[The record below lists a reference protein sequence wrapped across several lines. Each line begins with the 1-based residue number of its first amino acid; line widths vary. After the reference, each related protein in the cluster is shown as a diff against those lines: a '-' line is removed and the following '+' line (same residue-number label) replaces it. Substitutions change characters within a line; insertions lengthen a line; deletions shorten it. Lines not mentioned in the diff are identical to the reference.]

1 MRTDSKMTKTEIK
14 NHLIEEFGNEI
25 QNQKFDLVRYVSFSE
40 MEKVED
46 ELYNY
51 QNFKYNLRK
60 GIDDGDPYFS
70 LNNVNL
76 NQMIEIITI
85 DFSFGVSVETQNDTE
100 YKYNLLTE
108 TLTELI

>member
-1 MRTDSKMTKTEIK
+1 LS
-14 NHLIEEFGNEI
+14 
-25 QNQKFDLVRYVSFSE
+25 YV
-40 MEKVED
+40 
-46 ELYNY
+46 LY
-51 QNFKYNLRK
+51 
-60 GIDDGDPYFS
+60 GDPYFS